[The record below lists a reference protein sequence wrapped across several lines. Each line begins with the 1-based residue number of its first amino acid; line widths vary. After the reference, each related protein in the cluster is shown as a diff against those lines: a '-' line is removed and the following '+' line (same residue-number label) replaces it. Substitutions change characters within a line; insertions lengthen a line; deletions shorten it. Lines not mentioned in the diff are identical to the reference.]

1 MPVQPLLPEQLRLVV
16 DQSRFTFETT
26 ADLSSSTHIIGQPRG
41 TRAIEFGMGINSR
54 GYNVFVMGPTGTGR
68 ATAIERFLQERS
80 AKEPVPND
88 WIYVHN
94 FGMPHKP
101 RAIALPAGEGSVFQA
116 RMAALIGKISED
128 LPQAFDSETYQEAIQ
143 AIRVAFDE
151 QQALRLSALSEKAAV
166 QGLALMQTASG
177 IAVVPVSNGN
187 QLTPEE
193 LAQLPI
199 EQQKTLEKSLEVVS
213 KELEETLYEI
223 YELESETRQKIRA
236 IDRTVAEA
244 AVQHH
249 FTELRDIYLAYDETL
264 LYLNEVHKDVLTQID
279 DFAPQLDNQEEI
291 DLRRYE
297 VNLMVDNGDVV
308 GAPVIIEQNP
318 TFMNL
323 FGRLEYEMMGGA
335 VFTHFTNIKCGS
347 LHEANGGTLILQ
359 ANDFMKQPAAWE
371 ALKRALRTQ
380 ELRIQPSATMDE
392 SRVLAKSLTPEPIPL
407 DVKIVLMGSPSIYY
421 ALYEQDED
429 FASLFKVRAD
439 FDSTMPHDDDHIA
452 EYAGFIATRC
462 HEEKLLHFDTTA
474 VAKIVEHGSQLVS
487 QQNKLSTRFGAVSD
501 LIREASYW
509 AGVNGRSVTTAADVQ
524 QALDERTYRSNRV
537 EEIIQEQIQEG
548 TIFIATEGTIVG
560 QVNGL
565 SVLQM
570 GDYEF
575 GQPGRITAQ
584 TYMGEGGVIHI
595 ERETDMSGP
604 IHEKGVLTLT
614 GYLGGTYAQNQPL
627 SLTAS
632 LTFEQNYSGVD
643 GDSASSTELY
653 ALLSSLSGVAIKQS
667 IAVTGSINQRGEVQP
682 IGGVNEKVEGF
693 FRVCAAAGLTGE
705 QGVLI
710 PASNVDDLML
720 HEDVV
725 TAVTEGKFNI
735 WAVKTVDEGI
745 ELLTGKPAGSR
756 DADGNFPEGTIHHT
770 VQARLLEL
778 AEDLKNF
785 GNDDVTNDDVGEEE
799 PEEQSTENE

>member
-16 DQSRFTFETT
+16 DPSRFTFETT
-26 ADLSSSTHIIGQPRG
+26 TDLAPGTRIIGQPRG

-54 GYNVFVMGPTGTGR
+54 GYNVFVMGQKGTGR

-80 AKEPVPND
+80 EKEPVPSD

-94 FGMPHKP
+94 FATPHQP
-101 RAIALPAGEGSVFQA
+101 RAIALPAGEGSIFQA
-116 RMAALIGKISED
+116 RMAALIGSISED

-143 AIRVAFDE
+143 AVRAAFDE
-151 QQALRLSALSEKAAV
+151 QQAMRLSALNEKAAG
-166 QGLALMQTASG
+166 QGLALIQTTAG
-177 IAVVPVSNGN
+177 IAVVPVNNGR

-193 LAQLPI
+193 LGQLPL
-199 EQQKTLEKSLEVVS
+199 EQQQALEISLEALS
-213 KELEETLYEI
+213 EELEETLYEI
-223 YELESETRQKIRA
+223 YELERETRQKIKEVDRA
-236 IDRTVAEA
+236 VADA
-244 AVQHH
+244 AVQHY
-249 FTELRDIYLAYDETL
+249 FVALREIYVEHDEVL
-264 LYLNEVHKDVLTQID
+264 LYLNEVDRDVLTQID
-279 DFAPQLDNQEEI
+279 DFAPQLDSQEEI

-308 GAPVIIEQNP
+308 GAPVVIEENP

-323 FGRLEYEMMGGA
+323 FGRLEYEMAGGGI
-335 VFTHFTNIKCGS
+335 FTHFTNIKCGS
-347 LHEANGGTLILQ
+347 LHKANGGTLILQ
-359 ANDFMKQPAAWE
+359 ATDLLNEPMAWE
-371 ALKRALRTQ
+371 SLKRALRTQ
-380 ELRIQPSATMDE
+380 QLLIQPSAMMDE

-407 DVKIVLMGSPSIYY
+407 DVKIVLMGNPSIYY

-429 FASLFKVRAD
+429 FATLFKVRAD
-439 FDSTMPHDDDHIA
+439 FDLTMPHDEAHVAD
-452 EYAGFIATRC
+452 YARFIATRC
-462 HEEKLLHFDTTA
+462 HEENLHHFDKTA
-474 VAKIVEHGSQLVS
+474 VAKIVEFGSQLIS
-487 QQNKLSTRFGAVSD
+487 QQNKLSTQFGDVAD

-509 AGVNGRSVTTAADVQ
+509 AGENGRSIVTAADVV
-524 QALDERTYRSNRV
+524 QALDERTYRSNRI
-537 EEIIQEQIQEG
+537 EEVIQEQIQEG
-548 TIFIATEGTIVG
+548 TIFIATQGTVVG

-614 GYLGGTYAQNQPL
+614 GYLGGNYAQNQPL

-643 GDSASSTELY
+643 GDSASSAELY
-653 ALLSSLSGVAIKQS
+653 ALLSSLSGVGIKQG

-693 FRVCAAAGLTGE
+693 FRVCQALGLNGE

-710 PASNVDDLML
+710 PASNVGDLML

-735 WAVKTVDEGI
+735 WAVTTIDEGI

-756 DADGNFPEGTIHHT
+756 DEDGNFPEGTIHHA

-778 AEDLKNF
+778 ADGLKAF
-785 GNDDVTNDDVGEEE
+785 GSDDGEEE
-799 PEEQSTENE
+799 PEEQSTEND